1 MSLILDTCEFLTVLF
16 ARQIREAVDAGADLV
31 EIRVDLLQNANEW
44 ERILREASL
53 PTIVTNRASWEGG
66 KCQSSEIQRLQ
77 SLLRAAELGAQHI
90 DVELR
95 AFPLFR
101 QCLLSQG
108 LSLPL
113 ESTKLII
120 SYHDFDNSLTLKQ
133 IDQIL
138 ATMRSKGAD
147 ICKIAMKATSALD
160 NCTVFHALQTA
171 QTPSIILAMG
181 EIGQP
186 TRILAPKF
194 GSYLSFAAV
203 GEGAESAPGQISA
216 HSLKQMYRYH
226 DIKPSTP
233 AYGVIGSPIRHS
245 MSPALHNAAMAQNDL
260 NGVFVACKVED
271 DYPEFIRGMCDLGF
285 NGFSVTIPAK
295 EIAIDA
301 MDQMDDVA
309 QKIGAMNTVVKQP
322 DGNLKGYNTDWIAA
336 ISAIEDH
343 LSNGIRGKRVV
354 CIGAGGAG
362 KALAYGALE
371 RGALR
376 VCIVN
381 RTKAKAE
388 TLARELG
395 EKAIAMSL
403 EEFNSSEGDFEVL
416 MNTTSVGMYPKIA
429 ETPVN
434 KERLLSGSVVFDAV
448 YNPLKT
454 RLLSEAESMGCITVS
469 GLEMFVRQAAE
480 QFCLWFPREHV
491 PIETMRK
498 AVLKKLR
505 S

>member
-1 MSLILDTCEFLTVLF
+1 MRLHYGFLTVSF
-16 ARQIREAVDAGADLV
+16 PRQIREAVDAGADLV
-31 EIRVDLLQNANEW
+31 EIRVDLLHGQSGDEW
-44 ERILREASL
+44 ERILRKASL

-66 KCQSSEIQRLQ
+66 NCQTSEIQRLQ
-77 SLLRAAELGAQHI
+77 SLLRAVQLGTQHI

-95 AFPLFR
+95 AMPLFR
-101 QCLLSQG
+101 QCLQSNG

-120 SYHDFDNSLTLKQ
+120 SYHDFDNSLTPKQ

-138 ATMRSKGAD
+138 DKMRSAGAD
-147 ICKIAMKATSALD
+147 ICKIAMTATSALD
-160 NCTVFHALQTA
+160 NCTVFHALKRA

-194 GSYLSFAAV
+194 RSYLSFAAV
-203 GEGAESAPGQISA
+203 GEGAGSAPGQISA
-216 HSLKQMYRYH
+216 RSLKQMYRFH

-233 AYGVIGSPIRHS
+233 AYGVIGNPISHS
-245 MSPALHNAAMAQNDL
+245 MSPALHNAAMAKNGL
-260 NGVFVACKVED
+260 NGVFVACKVEA

-295 EIAIDA
+295 GAAIAA
-301 MDQMDDVA
+301 MDYMDDVA
-309 QKIGAMNTVVKQP
+309 QRIGAMNTVVKQR
-322 DGNLKGYNTDWIAA
+322 DGTLKGYNTDWVAA

-343 LSNGIRGKRVV
+343 LSNGMKGKSVV

-381 RTKAKAE
+381 RTKGKAE
-388 TLARELG
+388 TLAQELG
-395 EKAIAMSL
+395 DKAIAVSL
-403 EEFNSSEGDFEVL
+403 EEFNSSDWDYEVL
-416 MNTTSVGMYPKIA
+416 MNTTSVGMYPRI
-429 ETPVN
+429 EDTPVK
-434 KERLLSGSVVFDAV
+434 KERLIGGSVVFDAV

-454 RLLSEAESMGCITVS
+454 RLLSEAESRGCVTVS

-480 QFCLWFPREHV
+480 QFRLWFPDENV
-491 PIETMRK
+491 PIETMRR
-498 AVLKKLR
+498 AVLEKLC